1 MDVIQEFA
9 IQELEAQTAMRL
21 EMQILQENPKEVS
34 SPVDRDV
41 VTFFDKKKEYRSL
54 SNFWENPVVLY
65 ANGDQKRYN
74 SGEAAFHGEKYGR
87 LSWESPE
94 DRQKEL
100 ANYSK
105 KFEIGG
111 EFGDLKGIE
120 LKRRG
125 GKNGLKLFEN
135 ELILWNQIAYEVQ
148 KEICKYKHET
158 YQEVRKDLKK
168 SGIKILVHPAA
179 RVSNENIKKRCWEG
193 RVITNKQ
200 GNLEIIGKN
209 WLGEIWMQLR

>member
-1 MDVIQEFA
+1 MDAIQEFA
-9 IQELEAQTAMRL
+9 IQELEAPTAMRL
-21 EMQILQENPKEVS
+21 EMQILQKEVS
-34 SPVDRDV
+34 SPV
-41 VTFFDKKKEYRSL
+41 VTSLELVAFFDKKKEYRSL
-54 SNFWENPVVLY
+54 SNFWENPVVVY
-65 ANGDQKRYN
+65 ANGEQKSYN

-87 LSWESPE
+87 LSLESPE

-135 ELILWNQIAYEVQ
+135 ELILWNQIAYEVR

-168 SGIKILVHPAA
+168 SGMKILVHPAA
-179 RVSNENIKKRCWEG
+179 IHGLSSFLAEKK
-193 RVITNKQ
+193 KH
-200 GNLEIIGKN
+200 
-209 WLGEIWMQLR
+209 